1 MFNKLKQ
8 LKDLRDQAKKM
19 QNTLAQ
25 ESATGSGGWGK
36 IKITMNGNME
46 ITALEIDDEI
56 MKNKEKLK
64 DAFKEAH
71 KDAIKSVQKIMA
83 KKMQEMGGLDGFP
96 GLG

>member
-8 LKDLRDQAKKM
+8 FKDLRDQAKKM

-25 ESATGSGGWGK
+25 ESATGNGGWGK
-36 IKITMNGNME
+36 VKITMNGNME

-56 MKNKEKLK
+56 MGNKEKLK
-64 DAFKEAH
+64 DAIKHAH
-71 KDAIKSVQKIMA
+71 KDAMKSVQKIMA
-83 KKMQEMGGLDGFP
+83 KKMQEMGGFGNFT